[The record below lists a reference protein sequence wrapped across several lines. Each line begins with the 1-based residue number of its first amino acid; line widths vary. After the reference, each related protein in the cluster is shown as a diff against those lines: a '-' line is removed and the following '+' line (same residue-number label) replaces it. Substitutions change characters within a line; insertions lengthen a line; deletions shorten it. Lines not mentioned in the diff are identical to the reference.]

1 MDLNSIIEKAKHSK
15 FQLKLFNMGLNRMIP
30 FNRPHG
36 FKVVE
41 IADVKI
47 RTCLPYKKKN
57 LNHIKGLHAC
67 ALATLCEFT
76 TGLYLISKMGFTEY
90 RIILNNLSIDY
101 QYQGKTDVF
110 AEFSLSDKWIEENIV
125 EPLKSEE
132 SVLINCPVEIFDTNE
147 NLVCSAMVEWQLK
160 EWKKVK
166 TKV

>member
-1 MDLNSIIEKAKHSK
+1 MDLNSIIEKAKRSK
-15 FQLKLFNMGLNRMIP
+15 FQLKLFNIGLNRMIP

-41 IADVKI
+41 ITDDHI
-47 RTCLPYKKKN
+47 RTCLPYKRKN

-76 TGLYLISKMGFTEY
+76 TGLYLISKLGFTDF

-110 AEFSLSDKWIEENIV
+110 AEFSLSDKWIDDNIT
-125 EPLKSEE
+125 EPLHSEE
-132 SVLINCPVEIFDTNE
+132 SVLINCPVEVFDTNE
-147 NLVCSAMVEWQLK
+147 NLICSAMVEWQLK

>member
-1 MDLNSIIEKAKHSK
+1 MDLNSIIEKAKRSK
-15 FQLKLFNMGLNRMIP
+15 FQLKLFNIGLNRMIP

-41 IADVKI
+41 ITDDHI
-47 RTCLPYKKKN
+47 RTCLPYKRKN

-76 TGLYLISKMGFTEY
+76 TGLYLISKLGFTDF

-101 QYQGKTDVF
+101 QYQGKTDVV
-110 AEFSLSDKWIEENIV
+110 AEFALSDKWIRENIV
-125 EPLKSEE
+125 EPLRSEE
-132 SVLINCPVEIFDTNE
+132 SVLINCPVEVFDTNE
-147 NLVCSAMVEWQLK
+147 NLICSAMVEWQLK